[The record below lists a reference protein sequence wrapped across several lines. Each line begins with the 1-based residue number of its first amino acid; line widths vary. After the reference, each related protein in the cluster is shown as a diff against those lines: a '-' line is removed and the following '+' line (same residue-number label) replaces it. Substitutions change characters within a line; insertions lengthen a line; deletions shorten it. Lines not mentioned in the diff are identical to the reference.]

1 MLNLGQGVESSG
13 NWCTFNNLKNLL
25 NLADPPTLTP
35 HLPPYTVVSMYR
47 YESTEQLVTV
57 TAFTLN
63 SDDEEEE
70 EDEEDKEEDAKAGP
84 DHRGRRP
91 KHMKPG
97 TFKQKL
103 KIPNVVGKGKNQIR
117 LNGKGNIRK
126 RSAQPK
132 QRARKGE
139 RKGVGFKG
147 STGPTGGGSGGKDR
161 GKKGKR

>member
-1 MLNLGQGVESSG
+1 
-13 NWCTFNNLKNLL
+13 
-25 NLADPPTLTP
+25 
-35 HLPPYTVVSMYR
+35 MYR

-63 SDDEEEE
+63 SDEEEE
-70 EDEEDKEEDAKAGP
+70 EEEEDKEEDAKAGP